1 MSLLE
6 DAKHIIGKATGRG
19 HPDDLEALLLRRQP
33 RTYKFKDDGLIPNHP
48 RWPFV
53 VYKRAVR
60 LPRSLDPAAVFEDLF
75 ERNGWGDMW
84 RDGIYDWVHYHSR
97 THEVLGIA
105 RGSAKVQFGGS

>member
-1 MSLLE
+1 MTNDPSRVVAHRL
-6 DAKHIIGKATGRG
+6 AASGG
-19 HPDDLEALLLRRQP
+19 
-33 RTYKFKDDGLIPNHP
+33 IPNHP

-105 RGSAKVQFGGS
+105 RNTLRSKLRTAGLAVEKQVGSDPDQGAQ